1 MSCVQIDDQVLLDEG
16 DGGVVADQRESE
28 EKALDER
35 KREDKDY
42 ETCTIFHLSL
52 TGR

>member
-28 EKALDER
+28 EKTLDES
-35 KREDKDY
+35 KTEDKDQK
-42 ETCTIFHLSL
+42 TCTLFHFSL
-52 TGR
+52 TEK